1 MPRQLKADSREHVIE
16 RFSDACADDERV
28 IAAFIGGSLATGKV
42 DRHSDLDLFA
52 ILEADSYDA
61 FFAERRE
68 FVRRWVNPVF
78 LEDFNGFGFDMLVF
92 ILDSGLEGEL
102 SLANEERFLH
112 LQGGPYRVLVDK
124 QGILEGVEFPW
135 GRPSEEE
142 QNQTLRRHL
151 YWFWRDLSLFM
162 VALDRAQR
170 WTAYGYLESMRRR
183 CLNLA
188 RLSENFTSWADGYE
202 KVEQVVRGD
211 LLAELE
217 GSFDG
222 IGSNQMIGSV
232 KQIITF
238 YQALAP
244 ELARRHGVPYP
255 KEVEAIVLGRE
266 AHMLDESGETE
277 EPSG

>member
-1 MPRQLKADSREHVIE
+1 MPRQLKPDSRERVIE
-16 RFSDACADDERV
+16 RFSGACAEDERV
-28 IAAFIGGSLATGKV
+28 IAAFVGGSMATGKV
-42 DRHSDLDLFA
+42 DRRSDLDLFA

-124 QGILEGVEFPW
+124 QGLLEGVEFPW
-135 GRPSEEE
+135 GQPSEEE
-142 QNQTLRRHL
+142 QIQTLRRHL

-162 VALDRAQR
+162 VALDRDQR
-170 WTAYGYLESMRRR
+170 WTAFGYLESMRRR
-183 CLNLA
+183 CVNLA
-188 RLSENFTSWADGYE
+188 RLNEDFTSWADGYE
-202 KVEQVVRGD
+202 KVEHVVRDD
-211 LLAELE
+211 LLEELE

-222 IGSNQMIGSV
+222 IGSNQMIQSV
-232 KQIITF
+232 KKIIAF
-238 YQALAP
+238 YQILAP
-244 ELARRHGVPYP
+244 ELARRHGVQYP
-255 KEVEAIVLGRE
+255 REVEAVVLGRDT
-266 AHMLDESGETE
+266 HMLDEPGS
-277 EPSG
+277 